1 MSRDRSRDGVLQ
13 RTTRGP
19 RGRGRHRLLRSRPP
33 KPKGARNEKVL
44 RRCLPGIP
52 ARGDHGAA
60 RERGIP
66 RRERPVACLLDDA
79 HGFTRIWWANPDLS
93 GSEQLTFGAFNDWD
107 ETWSADGQMLVF
119 STDRYATAPPPE
131 PGFRVDIV
139 TLNVATGEQQV
150 LTTAP

>member
-1 MSRDRSRDGVLQ
+1 MRRFFAVALLGFLLAGITALPASVEYPGAN
-13 RTTRGP
+13 
-19 RGRGRHRLLRSRPP
+19 GR
-33 KPKGARNEKVL
+33 
-44 RRCLPGIP
+44 
-52 ARGDHGAA
+52 
-60 RERGIP
+60 
-66 RRERPVACLLDDA
+66 VAYLLDDA

-93 GSEQLTFGAFNDWD
+93 DSEQPTFGAFNDWD
-107 ETWSADGQMLVF
+107 EAWSADGQMLVF